1 MLVKLLP
8 SAAFSL
14 PFGGGRALGKNY
26 VKEDDSDDELF
37 AFFEKD
43 GGDSADKKN
52 ESKSKSNSQVSSKTL
67 VSSANDKKKKKDA
80 IKLKVGSSN
89 DTNLL
94 SKMKKK
100 NEKTLKRMKEIE

>member
-1 MLVKLLP
+1 MVTTIH
-8 SAAFSL
+8 S
-14 PFGGGRALGKNY
+14 
-26 VKEDDSDDELF
+26 
-37 AFFEKD
+37 FFEKD

-100 NEKTLKRMKEIE
+100 NEKTLKRIKEIE